1 MSRGDLVQHVAGS
14 KASRWSAAAAA
25 IAVLAATLPAIAE
38 TPEPSTKTPTLTVRA
53 APLFGNEAA
62 VGDGWSEVAVNLDN
76 TGATAKKGSIELVTG
91 LPWDHQHEFTTR
103 APFNVPPARSVVV
116 KLPTHGFG
124 AQAPTI
130 TLTVKDEAGAKI
142 TTVSVPTN
150 GASNPLLVDVDNP
163 SRLSVVM
170 RSWPIPTL
178 YSPGTY
184 YGTGGGG
191 SHATLTVGTAT
202 IDRSTGDPI
211 LPDRAAGYAAVT
223 VFLIHSDA
231 LAKLDAVALD
241 AIVSWVMSGGTVA
254 IIPSRPEDL
263 RSPMMASLVGGAVTV
278 TPPPPVLM
286 SLPSTAK
293 PPPPGLFP
301 ADPLEEPATPFDDPD
316 HGSAPLKF
324 ESEHGANPFIPIRT
338 GTQRSPKLGPTA
350 DVRAKLAG
358 YAGGNLAPTIFGASA
373 PYGLGE
379 VHLLAFDPSATP
391 MLDDPWVHARIVDL
405 VAHAWERRSTIVMQ
419 HAGMERTNLDD
430 VRRALDPNENFRPA
444 LGIAAIL
451 LVLYSIIAGPLTF
464 MRAAKTH
471 KPLSPLKWAPI
482 WSAVTFG
489 VIVLVG
495 FAGKGWRGR
504 ARHLALVEAGA
515 GMGRGSITR
524 FRGFFTSETRSL
536 TVASMD
542 RSSVL
547 QLATTDS
554 IVHDLSA
561 LRLDRNGVTLEN
573 ITSLPWQTVVIRE
586 DGFADLKGGVSV
598 ITASDG
604 SVDVVNHTGTA
615 LKDVLVYAPKEGVH
629 YFAAVKDGE
638 KIHGADGRS
647 VISGATRPTSTAG
660 AMTVHPFGSAVLA
673 AGLGGPVADDLVRVW
688 QPLESATGDSVDWWP
703 DATPVVIGEM
713 EGGEHTLRDSGL
725 VVEHDRLLF
734 RVVGRGGAL

>member
-1 MSRGDLVQHVAGS
+1 M
-14 KASRWSAAAAA
+14 RWSAMAGA
-25 IAVLAATLPAIAE
+25 IGAVLAATLPALAE
-38 TPEPSTKTPTLTVRA
+38 TPEPSTKPPMLSVRA
-53 APLFGNEAA
+53 APLFGSEAA
-62 VGDGWSEVAVNLDN
+62 IGDGWSEVAVNLDN
-76 TGATAKKGSIELVTG
+76 PGSTAKKGSIELVTA
-91 LPWDHQHEFTTR
+91 LPWNRDQAFTTR

-116 KLPTHGFG
+116 KLPTRGFG
-124 AQAPTI
+124 YQAPTM

-142 TTVSVPTN
+142 TSVNVPTN
-150 GASNPLLVDVDNP
+150 GAANPLLVDVDNP

-170 RSWPIPTL
+170 RNWPIPTL
-178 YSPGTY
+178 YAPSAYSGS
-184 YGTGGGG
+184 GG
-191 SHATLTVGTAT
+191 SVRSMLTVGSAT
-202 IDRSTGDPI
+202 IDRATGDPI

-223 VFLIHSDA
+223 VLLLHSDA

-241 AIVSWVMSGGTVA
+241 AIVSWVLSGGTVA

-263 RSPMMASLVGGAVTV
+263 RSPTMASLVGGAVTV

-293 PPPPGLFP
+293 PAPPGLFP

-316 HGSAPLKF
+316 HGGSPLKF
-324 ESEHGANPFIPIRT
+324 EEERGASPFIPIRT
-338 GTQRSPKLGPTA
+338 GTQRWPKLGPTS
-350 DVRAKLAG
+350 DVRARLAG
-358 YAGGNLAPTIFGASA
+358 YAGGNLVPSIFGASA

-391 MLDDPWVHARIVDL
+391 MLDDPWVQARIVDL
-405 VAHAWERRSTIVMQ
+405 VAHAWDRRSTLVMQ
-419 HAGMERTNLDD
+419 NGGAERTNLDD

-451 LVLYSIIAGPLTF
+451 LVLYSIVAGPLTF
-464 MRAAKTH
+464 MRAAKTQ

-504 ARHLALVEAGA
+504 ARHLSMVEAGA
-515 GMGRGSITR
+515 GMSRGSITR

-536 TVASMD
+536 TVASTD

-573 ITSLPWQTVVIRE
+573 ISSLPWQTVVVRE
-586 DGFADLKGGVSV
+586 DGFADLKGGISV
-598 ITASDG
+598 IPTSDG
-604 SVDVVNHTGTA
+604 SVDVVNHTGAA

-629 YFAAVKDGE
+629 YFGTVKDGE

-647 VISGATRPTSTAG
+647 VMSAVTRPTSTAG
-660 AMTVHPFGSAVLA
+660 SVTVHPFGSSVLA
-673 AGLGGPVADDLVRVW
+673 AGLGGPAADELVRVW

-703 DATPVVIGEM
+703 DTTPAVIGEM

-734 RVVGRGGAL
+734 RIVGRGGAL